1 MNMTM
6 DSPFDKYVLLQF
18 KDGLREMQDKLHQ
31 VIEKAEKEIKDLAD
45 LGPQDTVDVSCFN
58 SSKESIFADSSR
70 NRNQLRQVQRALER
84 LRNGSFGICATCEE
98 AIGLKRLQ
106 AVPWANHCLHCQ
118 QQFELGTTGRQQAFH
133 SQERA
138 TA

>member
-45 LGPQDTVDVSCFN
+45 LGPQDAVDVSCFN

-98 AIGLKRLQ
+98 AISLKRLQ
-106 AVPWANHCLHCQ
+106 AVPWANHCIQCQ
-118 QQFELGTTGRQQAFH
+118 EQFELGTTGRQHELH
-133 SQERA
+133 SQENA